1 MAAIEFI
8 SLLKLVYLGIVMAP
22 RAAAGFRCP
31 EQPVLPPF
39 PCCFSLGCAIA
50 VPGCLLDPS
59 PACAPCSGLWG
70 GVPAGRDT
78 AWAAL
83 PFGPCSPSF
92 MELLLVLL
100 ERCLHREASV
110 LQFFTESSEMLG
122 NLHTIL
128 IQRSGRNSTV
138 QQFINLA
145 IL

>member
-8 SLLKLVYLGIVMAP
+8 SLLKLVHLGIVMAP

-70 GVPAGRDT
+70 GASWQGHSLGCAHLWPLLTLLHG
-78 AWAAL
+78 AA
-83 PFGPCSPSF
+83 
-92 MELLLVLL
+92 
-100 ERCLHREASV
+100 
-110 LQFFTESSEMLG
+110 
-122 NLHTIL
+122 
-128 IQRSGRNSTV
+128 SG
-138 QQFINLA
+138 A
-145 IL
+145 A